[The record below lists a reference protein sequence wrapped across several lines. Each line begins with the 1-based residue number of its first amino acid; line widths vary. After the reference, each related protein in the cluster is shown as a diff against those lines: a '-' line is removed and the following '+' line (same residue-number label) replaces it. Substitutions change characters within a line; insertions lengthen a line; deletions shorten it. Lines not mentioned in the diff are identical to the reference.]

1 MFSARETLRGAVQ
14 GLGGGKNWKLS
25 NRFTKIHLEG
35 AAEGRALG
43 TVFLQ
48 RKNLS
53 MLKAFKTLI

>member
-1 MFSARETLRGAVQ
+1 MFSARETLRGTVQ
-14 GLGGGKNWKLS
+14 GPGGEKNWKAP

-53 MLKAFKTLI
+53 ILKAFKT